1 MARRSLSKVLSMKK
15 LCLLVTPFL
24 SFPVS
29 ADWQEA
35 VDLVGETFNISVSK
49 SDFLGESI
57 NDDLTYTLYGS
68 YNLNEEWRI
77 FGQADTD
84 HFLELGVGYSFIL
97 VDQIYN
103 EVTTSIGGN
112 DNNVMVYSAGLFS
125 AIAWNNFVFYSNLSS
140 QYIDSHD
147 VLEWEFVKLD
157 RQESVSLDKT
167 IGTFYEVNSWLSASL
182 SYTHEATHYY
192 KRKWSIAG
200 ENKEFYRDG
209 NYQQYISPGI
219 TVNIFGVKPTISYN
233 YYFDDKVP
241 KESSYFDFSLNFDF

>member
-1 MARRSLSKVLSMKK
+1 MKK
-15 LCLLVTPFL
+15 LCLLVIPFL

-49 SDFLGESI
+49 SDFLGKSN

-68 YNLNEEWRI
+68 YNLNDDWRI

-97 VDQIYN
+97 ADQIYN
-103 EVTTSIGGN
+103 EVTTSVGGN
-112 DNNVMVYSAGLFS
+112 DDNVMVYSAGLFS
-125 AIAWNNFVFYSNLSS
+125 AIGWNDFVFYSNVSS
-140 QYIDSHD
+140 QYIDNRITD
-147 VLEWEFVKLD
+147 FPDLKVRLEKI
-157 RQESVSLDKT
+157 SLDKT

-182 SYTHEATHYY
+182 SYTHEATHYNKIKVHSFKLYREGEY
-192 KRKWSIAG
+192 K
-200 ENKEFYRDG
+200 
-209 NYQQYISPGI
+209 QYISPGI

-233 YYFDDKVP
+233 YYFDDKDP